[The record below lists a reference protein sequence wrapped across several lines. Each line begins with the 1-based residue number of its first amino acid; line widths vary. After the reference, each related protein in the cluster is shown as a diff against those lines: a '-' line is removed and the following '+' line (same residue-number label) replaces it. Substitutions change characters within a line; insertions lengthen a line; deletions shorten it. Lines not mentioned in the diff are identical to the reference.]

1 MILHLSKQIE
11 ATKVNRVKHYVE
23 LSMTLVFL
31 SELVRV
37 TSASSALA
45 ALVTLFLWLGFFILV
60 FRALKRMMYS
70 FLTLQLIGLLVTIAM
85 AYSHYLN
92 YEVASCALLLI
103 NVVAILLI
111 IYSVNRPMF
120 YPKINWTEYDFRHRK
135 DKRIEIKIDSNLE
148 PARIYDTRKGEA
160 AIVSLSEL
168 ELDQDYE
175 IHGYEKENQIVRVLS
190 QRRTLLGRPATY
202 GVRFIKA
209 K

>member
-37 TSASSALA
+37 SDLFSALG
-45 ALVTLFLWLGFFILV
+45 ALIYISIWLGLYALT

-70 FLTLQLIGLLVTIAM
+70 FLTLLLFTLVISVLVAYIHYINGELAAASLLV
-85 AYSHYLN
+85 LN
-92 YEVASCALLLI
+92 L
-103 NVVAILLI
+103 VAIVGI
-111 IYSVNRPMF
+111 IFSVNRPIF

-135 DKRIEIKIDSNLE
+135 DKRIEVEIGEKRE

-160 AIVSLSEL
+160 AIVSLNEL
-168 ELDQDYE
+168 EIDEEYSLY
-175 IHGYEKENQIVRVLS
+175 GYKDDKCRVRVLS

-202 GVRFIKA
+202 GVKFIKV